1 LPKVDESCCR
11 FRRSNMD
18 MEKTELDGMRSPDAV
33 PGADEND
40 PLAAAAAA
48 AGDDATLL
56 RPHDPEN

>member
-1 LPKVDESCCR
+1 
-11 FRRSNMD
+11 MD